1 MQRREISKTKYLA
14 VFATTT
20 LIFVIGVFIGH
31 EVTIMK
37 LNTIDDLE
45 QNMKVDTMAIELQYL
60 LIAEDPCSYINA
72 TPLTEELYG
81 IGTKLDYM
89 ENQLGESNPSVLRIK
104 EYYSLLEVRHWL
116 YMKKVNKECNKNS
129 ALILYFYSN
138 EGDCPT
144 CKEQGFVLN
153 YLHTKY
159 PSMNIYSFD
168 TNIKDI
174 ALDTIKQDY
183 GIKKETPIL
192 IINDKVYVGF
202 MSSKDIEKLT

>member
-1 MQRREISKTKYLA
+1 MQRTIISKTKYLA

-31 EVTIMK
+31 WVTNAK
-37 LNTIDDLE
+37 LSKVDDLE

-60 LIAEDPCSYINA
+60 LIAEDPCSYLNA

-89 ENQLGESNPSVLRIK
+89 ENQLGETNPNVLRIK

-116 YMKKVNKECNKNS
+116 YMKKVNKECNQTNP
-129 ALILYFYSN
+129 LILYFYSN
-138 EGDCPT
+138 QGDCPT

-153 YLHTKY
+153 YLHRKY
-159 PSMNIYSFD
+159 PSINIYSFD
-168 TNIKDI
+168 TNINDI
-174 ALDTIKQDY
+174 ALDTIKDIY
-183 GIKKETPIL
+183 GIKKETPAL
-192 IINDKVYVGF
+192 IISDKVYIGF
-202 MSSKDIEKLT
+202 RNSKDIEKLI